1 MTQVCCVL
9 SVTLT
14 VSATTVSAQS
24 PPEMD
29 WVTIP
34 AGTFN
39 IGCVPADQDCLD
51 TERPYHEVTLSRP
64 FDVMPTE
71 VTVAHYL
78 AFSRRSGHPLPPQ
91 PSFLQNGDHPIV
103 HVDWNDAFA
112 FCDWA
117 GGRLLTEAEWEYA
130 ARGGSAD
137 QIYWWGDEFETDRAN
152 YNEECCGD
160 VATGD
165 PWVSTAPV
173 KSFPANG
180 FGLYDMTGNVWEW
193 VVDWFSDYAP
203 GPVTDPIA
211 TDIGMFRLARGGSW
225 FNPPTVLRLSVR
237 LMFAQTGQTSNVGIR
252 CGRNTPTSMFAE

>member
-39 IGCVPADQDCLD
+39 IGCVPADQDCLY

-71 VTVAHYL
+71 VTVAQYL

-137 QIYWWGDEFETDRAN
+137 RSTGGATSSRPTGRTTTRSVAAMWPRATP
-152 YNEECCGD
+152 GS
-160 VATGD
+160 A
-165 PWVSTAPV
+165 PRRSSRFLPMVSAFT
-173 KSFPANG
+173 
-180 FGLYDMTGNVWEW
+180 
-193 VVDWFSDYAP
+193 
-203 GPVTDPIA
+203 I
-211 TDIGMFRLARGGSW
+211 
-225 FNPPTVLRLSVR
+225 
-237 LMFAQTGQTSNVGIR
+237 
-252 CGRNTPTSMFAE
+252 